1 MGLEI
6 VLNDIT
12 EGAQAEIRRIE
23 TEAKE
28 TSDSILEGA
37 RQASRESLGSRLAE
51 VEENLE
57 KQRQQVLSSANLE
70 VKRIMLNKRKALL
83 DEVYDQ
89 ALESIKTLPAEKNE
103 EYLKIL
109 IEKYEQNGSIIYSN
123 ADSEAAVRKLSSL
136 KYGGNID
143 CIGGIVVENEDG
155 TIRLDYT
162 YDLILKTVYDRSL
175 KSISDI
181 LNG

>member
-6 VLNDIT
+6 VLKDIA
-12 EGAQAEIRRIE
+12 EGAQAEKQRIE
-23 TEAKE
+23 AEAKTASE
-28 TSDSILEGA
+28 EIIEEA
-37 RQASRESLGSRLAE
+37 RQTARESLGSRLAE

-70 VKRIMLNKRKALL
+70 VKRTMLNKRKALL
-83 DEVYDQ
+83 DQVYDQ

-109 IEKYEQNGSIIYSN
+109 IEKYGQNGSVIYSN
-123 ADSEAAVRKLSSL
+123 ADSEAVVRKLSDL

-143 CIGGIVVENEDG
+143 CIGGIIVENEDG

-162 YDLILKTVYDRSL
+162 YDLILKSVYDRSL